1 MNAPTVTAATAVTTD
16 LLGAL
21 PAGSAGLPTPCSD
34 WDVATLT
41 SHLRQVVAALDLVG
55 HGRDIP
61 AGHWAQ
67 PAETITL
74 SDDWVM
80 PEGAAAEQTVAMLVA
95 DVVLHGWDLAR
106 ALGKTVSW
114 PAEAVATTRDFVVAT
129 AEQGRGMGLYATE
142 VPVPPT
148 APPLD
153 RALGLSGRDPA
164 WMAHSRQ
171 RLYDHPD

>member
-1 MNAPTVTAATAVTTD
+1 
-16 LLGAL
+16 
-21 PAGSAGLPTPCSD
+21 
-34 WDVATLT
+34 
-41 SHLRQVVAALDLVG
+41 
-55 HGRDIP
+55 
-61 AGHWAQ
+61 
-67 PAETITL
+67 
-74 SDDWVM
+74 M

-148 APPLD
+148 APALD
-153 RALGLSGRDPA
+153 QALGLSGRDPA
-164 WMAHSRQ
+164 WMAPSR
-171 RLYDHPD
+171 